1 MGVGVGVGDA
11 FGSGVGVGLGV
22 GVGDGGNTPPG
33 VGVGSAIK
41 PPGEPVYVTPGNKE
55 SEKNCASKV
64 TSPEPVTPT
73 LTVKPS
79 VGDVEKLFRVKNPN
93 DCSCVVRP
101 RQSKATP
108 LIPVVKRTPD

>member
-1 MGVGVGVGDA
+1 M
-11 FGSGVGVGLGV
+11 GSGVGVGLLV
-22 GVGDGGNTPPG
+22 GVGLGFPNG
-33 VGVGSAIK
+33 VGDAPGSGIK

-55 SEKNCASKV
+55 SEKYCASKV

-108 LIPVVKRTPD
+108 LIPVVKRTPG